1 MPSVIEDYGSS
12 ENVAA
17 RAMMQKVVATIQP
30 VIDRLVEGEYRL
42 RPDADAAFD
51 EVRTAIFMATGSYA
65 REIVRVRPAA
75 FAAEGGALGFS
86 RTFDRALEA
95 LLGFRLLVALG
106 NKKWQSHR
114 RHFGYEEAIPLHVA
128 LQPRPDKLPWECF
141 RSALF
146 HFWGFALARQDA
158 MLDRLVPLITL
169 LPKAIPLGELAGRQ
183 RTWVVLV
190 A

>member
-1 MPSVIEDYGSS
+1 MPSVIEDHGSP

-17 RAMMQKVVATIQP
+17 RAMMQRVVAAVQP
-30 VIDRLVEGEYRL
+30 VIDRMIDGEYRL
-42 RPDADAAFD
+42 QPGADVAFD
-51 EVRTAIFMATGSYA
+51 EVQTAIFMATGSYA
-65 REIVRVRPAA
+65 REIVRVRRAA
-75 FAAEGGALGFS
+75 FVAEGGALGCS
-86 RTFDRALEA
+86 RTFDRAIEA
-95 LLGFRLLVALG
+95 QFGFRLLVALG

-114 RHFGYEEAIPLHVA
+114 RHFGYEEAIPLHAA

-169 LPKAIPLGELAGRQ
+169 LPKAVPLGELAGKPG
-183 RTWVVLV
+183 TWAVLV